1 MRRTNGKTL
10 NCFSYEESL
19 NREKEITKIFTG
31 SQNHNL
37 KTLLLLYKGHYPAL
51 AGSVIFFVI
60 KHSPT
65 WVIPVVTANLIN
77 AVTGNDPHL
86 ARTIAVNTALMIL
99 FLLQNIPTNYIHTWL
114 YAKSVRDVEKK
125 LREALVVKLQML
137 SISFHKETQSGRL
150 QSKIMRDVEQIQTL
164 SSQIFLTVL
173 TTMLNIVVSFGVVLT
188 RSHVIFLFYI
198 LTMPV
203 AIFLVVVFKGKIK
216 DYNRSFRREMEETSA
231 KVMEMVEMVPVA
243 RAHALEKQETKKMG
257 TQLDQIARKGLKL
270 DMVQTY
276 FSSISWVAFQVFQ
289 VLCLAFTTWM
299 AYRKVIGIGDIT
311 LYQSYFTSI
320 VAQISN
326 LIALLP
332 IISKGLESID
342 SVGDII
348 CANDVEDT
356 EDKKKLDQVRGE
368 ITFRHLSFSYPKNE
382 RMILNDL
389 NLTIHEGET
398 VAFVGASGSGKT
410 TIINLAIGFLKPD
423 SGQILIDGCDM
434 ADVDLRSYRRHIA
447 VVPQQSV
454 LFTGTV
460 RENITYGLQDFPE
473 EKLQEVIRAAN
484 LDEMVTKL
492 PEGLDTVLTEH
503 GENLS
508 GGQRQRISIARAFAR
523 DPRILIMDEATSALD
538 SVSEKKIQDSIH
550 RLIKGRTTLIVAHRL
565 STIRDADRIAV
576 VGEGGLLEYGTWQE
590 LMDKK
595 GVFYRMRSLQE

>member
-1 MRRTNGKTL
+1 MKKDYGNT
-10 NCFSYEESL
+10 FDYEESL
-19 NREKEITKIFTG
+19 DREKEITRIFTG
-31 SQNHNL
+31 SHGHNL
-37 KTLLLLYKGHYPAL
+37 KTLLLLYRGHYPAL
-51 AGSVIFFVI
+51 AGSVFFFVI

-114 YAKSVRDVEKK
+114 YAKSVRDVERR

-188 RSHVIFLFYI
+188 RSPVIFLFYI

-203 AIFLVVVFKGKIK
+203 AIFLVVVFKGRIK

-243 RAHALEKQETKKMG
+243 RAHALEKQETRKMG

-356 EDKKKLDQVRGE
+356 ENKKKLDHVRGE
-368 ITFRHLSFSYPKNE
+368 IAFRHLSFSYPKNE
-382 RMILNDL
+382 RPVLNDL

-423 SGQILIDGCDM
+423 SGQVLIDGCNM
-434 ADVDLRSYRRHIA
+434 EEINLQSYRRHIA

-460 RENITYGLQDFPE
+460 RENITYGLEDYPE
-473 EKLQEVIRAAN
+473 EKLKEVIQAAN
-484 LDEMVTKL
+484 LEDMVAKL

-508 GGQRQRISIARAFAR
+508 GGQRQRISLARAFAR
-523 DPRILIMDEATSALD
+523 DPKILILDEATSALD
-538 SVSEKKIQDSIH
+538 SVSEKKIQDSIQQ
-550 RLIKGRTTLIVAHRL
+550 LVKGRTTLIVAHRL
-565 STIRDADRIAV
+565 STIRDADKIAV
-576 VGEGGLLEYGTWQE
+576 IGEGGLMEYGSWDE

-595 GVFYRMRSLQE
+595 GAFYRMRTLQE

>member
-1 MRRTNGKTL
+1 M
-10 NCFSYEESL
+10 
-19 NREKEITKIFTG
+19 
-31 SQNHNL
+31 
-37 KTLLLLYKGHYPAL
+37 
-51 AGSVIFFVI
+51 
-60 KHSPT
+60 
-65 WVIPVVTANLIN
+65 
-77 AVTGNDPHL
+77 
-86 ARTIAVNTALMIL
+86 
-99 FLLQNIPTNYIHTWL
+99 
-114 YAKSVRDVEKK
+114 RDVERR

-137 SISFHKETQSGRL
+137 SISFNKETQSGRL

-188 RSHVIFLFYI
+188 RSYVIFLFYI

-243 RAHALEKQETKKMG
+243 RAHALEKQETRKMG
-257 TQLDQIARKGLKL
+257 NQLDQIARKGLKL

-276 FSSISWVAFQVFQ
+276 FSSISWVAFQ

-348 CANDVEDT
+348 CANDVEYT
-356 EDKKKLDQVRGE
+356 ENKKKIDNVRGE
-368 ITFRHLSFSYPKNE
+368 ISFRHLSFSYPKNE
-382 RMILNDL
+382 RCVLNDL

-423 SGQILIDGCDM
+423 SGQVLIL
-434 ADVDLRSYRRHIA
+434 
-447 VVPQQSV
+447 
-454 LFTGTV
+454 
-460 RENITYGLQDFPE
+460 
-473 EKLQEVIRAAN
+473 
-484 LDEMVTKL
+484 
-492 PEGLDTVLTEH
+492 
-503 GENLS
+503 
-508 GGQRQRISIARAFAR
+508 
-523 DPRILIMDEATSALD
+523 DEATSALD
-538 SVSEKKIQDSIH
+538 SVSEKKIQDSVR

-565 STIRDADRIAV
+565 STIRDADKIAV
-576 VGEGGLLEYGTWQE
+576 IGEGGLLEYGTWDE
-590 LMDKK
+590 LMARK
-595 GVFYRMRSLQE
+595 GVFYRMRSLQA

>member
-1 MRRTNGKTL
+1 MKKDYGNT
-10 NCFSYEESL
+10 FDYEESL
-19 NREKEITKIFTG
+19 DREKEITRIFTG
-31 SQNHNL
+31 SHGHNL
-37 KTLLLLYKGHYPAL
+37 KTLLLLYRGHYPAL
-51 AGSVIFFVI
+51 AGSVFFFVI

-114 YAKSVRDVEKK
+114 YAKSVRDVERR

-188 RSHVIFLFYI
+188 RSPVIFLFYI

-203 AIFLVVVFKGKIK
+203 AIFLVVVFKGRIK

-243 RAHALEKQETKKMG
+243 RAHALEKQETRKMG

-356 EDKKKLDQVRGE
+356 EDKKKLDHVRGE
-368 ITFRHLSFSYPKNE
+368 IAFRHLSFSYPKNE
-382 RMILNDL
+382 RPVLNDL

-423 SGQILIDGCDM
+423 SGQVLIDGCNM
-434 ADVDLRSYRRHIA
+434 EEINLQSYRRHIA

-460 RENITYGLQDFPE
+460 RENITYGLEDYPE
-473 EKLQEVIRAAN
+473 EKLKEVIQAAN
-484 LDEMVTKL
+484 LEDMVAKL

-508 GGQRQRISIARAFAR
+508 GGQRQRISLARAFAR
-523 DPRILIMDEATSALD
+523 DPKILILDEATSALD

-550 RLIKGRTTLIVAHRL
+550 RLVKGRTTLIVAHRL
-565 STIRDADRIAV
+565 STIRDADKIAV
-576 VGEGGLLEYGTWQE
+576 IGEGGLMEYGSWDE

-595 GVFYRMRSLQE
+595 GAFYRMRTLQE

>member
-1 MRRTNGKTL
+1 MKKDYGNT
-10 NCFSYEESL
+10 FDYEESL
-19 NREKEITKIFTG
+19 DREKEITRIFTG
-31 SQNHNL
+31 SHGHNL
-37 KTLLLLYKGHYPAL
+37 KTLLLLYRGHYPAL
-51 AGSVIFFVI
+51 AGSVFFFVI

-114 YAKSVRDVEKK
+114 YAKSVRDVERR

-188 RSHVIFLFYI
+188 RSPVIFLFYI

-203 AIFLVVVFKGKIK
+203 AIFLVVVFKGRIK

-243 RAHALEKQETKKMG
+243 RAHALEKQETRKMG

-356 EDKKKLDQVRGE
+356 ENKKKLDHVRGE
-368 ITFRHLSFSYPKNE
+368 IAFRHLSFSYPKNE
-382 RMILNDL
+382 RPVLNDL

-423 SGQILIDGCDM
+423 SGQVLIDGCNM
-434 ADVDLRSYRRHIA
+434 EEINLQSYRRHIA

-460 RENITYGLQDFPE
+460 RENITYGLEDYPE
-473 EKLQEVIRAAN
+473 EKLKEVIQAAN
-484 LDEMVTKL
+484 LEDMVAKL
-492 PEGLDTVLTEH
+492 PEGIDTVLTEH

-508 GGQRQRISIARAFAR
+508 GGQRQRISLARAFAR
-523 DPRILIMDEATSALD
+523 DPKILILDEATSALD

-550 RLIKGRTTLIVAHRL
+550 RLVKGRTTLIVAHRL
-565 STIRDADRIAV
+565 STIRDADKIAV
-576 VGEGGLLEYGTWQE
+576 IGEGGLMEYGSWDE

-595 GVFYRMRSLQE
+595 GAFYRMRTLQE